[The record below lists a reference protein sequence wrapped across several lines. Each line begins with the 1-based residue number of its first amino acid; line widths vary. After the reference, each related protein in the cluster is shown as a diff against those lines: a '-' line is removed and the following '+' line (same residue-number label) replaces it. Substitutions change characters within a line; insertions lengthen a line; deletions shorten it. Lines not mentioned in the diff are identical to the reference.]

1 MTAGKKC
8 LECHR
13 RPKAGMARCT
23 THLALA
29 AEYQRK
35 AELMRKLQEGQRN
48 DPLLVIALRETERR
62 ITKLNA
68 NVRKEVA
75 RLEKKRKPGTC
86 SEQGCGY
93 LAMPKSTTCLAHGR
107 SAK

>member
-1 MTAGKKC
+1 MGARTKC

-13 RPKAGMARCT
+13 KPKAGMARCT

-35 AELMRKLQEGQRN
+35 ADLVRKLQEEQRN
-48 DPLLVIALRETERR
+48 DPLVVIALRETERR

-75 RLEKKRKPGTC
+75 RVKKAQRPGMCT
-86 SEQGCGY
+86 EQGCCY
-93 LAMPKSTTCLAHGR
+93 LAMPRTSTCLVHGR

>member
-1 MTAGKKC
+1 MSAEKKC

-35 AELMRKLQEGQRN
+35 AELLRKLQEGQRN
-48 DPLLVIALRETERR
+48 DPLLAIAVRETERR

-68 NVRKEVA
+68 NVRKELA
-75 RLEKKRKPGTC
+75 RLEKKRRPGAC
-86 SEQGCGY
+86 MAQACPY
-93 LAMPKSTTCLAHGR
+93 LAMPNSKTCLAHGGGG
-107 SAK
+107 K